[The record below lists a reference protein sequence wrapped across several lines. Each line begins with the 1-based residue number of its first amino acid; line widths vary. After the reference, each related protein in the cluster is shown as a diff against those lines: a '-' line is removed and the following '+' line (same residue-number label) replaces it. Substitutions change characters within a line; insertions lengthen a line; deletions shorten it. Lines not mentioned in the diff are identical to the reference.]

1 MEKLV
6 IVIKVQAMRATF
18 GSCRLPAALNDS
30 QVGGGVRGV
39 LYFDAAG
46 RFSGNA
52 SSSHTINWSSL
63 MMSMLWSS
71 MSQPFVNPCNASK
84 IMGLDAIIR
93 IRLREPKTA
102 DFLASISKCQG
113 LFKESV
119 VQRS

>member
-71 MSQPFVNPCNASK
+71 MSQCYSPRVFV
-84 IMGLDAIIR
+84 
-93 IRLREPKTA
+93 
-102 DFLASISKCQG
+102 Q
-113 LFKESV
+113 KEIGEKLQSESSE
-119 VQRS
+119 RFSRTR

>member
-30 QVGGGVRGV
+30 Q
-39 LYFDAAG
+39 
-46 RFSGNA
+46 

-119 VQRS
+119 VQVNTAEASTSHHYGQPSAQ

>member
-30 QVGGGVRGV
+30 Q
-39 LYFDAAG
+39 
-46 RFSGNA
+46 

-71 MSQPFVNPCNASK
+71 MSQ
-84 IMGLDAIIR
+84 
-93 IRLREPKTA
+93 TA

-119 VQRS
+119 VQVNTAEASTSHHYGQPSAQ

>member
-71 MSQPFVNPCNASK
+71 MSQ
-84 IMGLDAIIR
+84 
-93 IRLREPKTA
+93 TA